1 MLIFGY
7 PILARMIPSEELHQ
21 LIQSMNMSEK
31 RYFKI
36 FSGKHVIGKGN
47 NYVRLFDAIDRQKQY
62 DETLIKRQ
70 FASDTFI
77 NHLPSEKNYLY
88 QNIMESLN
96 SFHKDKSFLARY
108 CNVLISIEILYN
120 KGLFEQCKKLINK
133 AKKEAYSLDKFS
145 VILLILRWELIIAI
159 KDEDEKGLYNNLDE
173 EVRLLDTMRV
183 QAAFTKL
190 AFQIQIQVD
199 KGSVSEEFLKEIDR
213 KVEIL
218 YPYDESINSF
228 WTKYYYHSAKGLI
241 YTVQKKTIPRN
252 QCYVEIKEIMDEA
265 PQFIR
270 DLPSIYHL
278 NYNNLVNGNL
288 MLKKYKEAKDL
299 IGTQRKFLQTYGIK
313 NQTVQKIVFL
323 NTYENELYMHYK
335 TGNFNEGAAIVKK
348 IEAEV
353 KRIKPSFSPVLYDLL
368 FFMAVADLQVSN
380 YSAAIKWLNR
390 ILNAQHAIY
399 FRKEL
404 QLNTRLLYL
413 IVLHES
419 EDWLFEN
426 RMNATKRIFAQEPQY
441 KAQANILEG
450 LRLLFEN
457 KTTTKNKNT
466 MKKLLV
472 EIGNSIESSN
482 EERLNKTFDF
492 LGWMR
497 TRAKEQK
504 FI

>member
-1 MLIFGY
+1 
-7 PILARMIPSEELHQ
+7 
-21 LIQSMNMSEK
+21 MSEK

-47 NYVRLFDAIDRQKQY
+47 NYVKLFNAIDRQKVY
-62 DETLIKRQ
+62 DEPAIKQ
-70 FASDTFI
+70 TFSSETFI
-77 NHLPSEKNYLY
+77 NHLPSEKHYLY

-96 SFHKDKSFLARY
+96 SFYKDKTFLARY
-108 CNVLISIEILYN
+108 CNILMSVEILYN
-120 KGLFEQCKKLINK
+120 KGLFDQCKKLIKK

-145 VILLILRWELIIAI
+145 IILLLLRWELVIAI
-159 KDEDEKGLYNNLDE
+159 KDEDEKKLYSNLDE
-173 EVRLLDTMRV
+173 EVRILDSMRV

-190 AFQIQIQVD
+190 AFQIQIQID
-199 KGSVSEEFLKEIDR
+199 KGITSEEFLKEMDR

-241 YTVQKKTIPRN
+241 YSVQKKTIPRN
-252 QCYVEIKEIMDEA
+252 QCYVEIKEIMDES
-265 PQFIR
+265 PQFIK
-270 DLPSIYHL
+270 DLPAIYQL

-288 MLKKYKEAKDL
+288 MLKKYKEAEEL
-299 IGTQRKFLQTYGIK
+299 IVSHREFLQTYGIK

-323 NTYENELYMHYK
+323 NTYENELYIKYK
-335 TGNFNEGAAIVKK
+335 TGKFNEGAAIVKK

-390 ILNAQHAIY
+390 ILNAGHEIY

-404 QLNTRLLYL
+404 LFNTRLLYL

-426 RMNATKRIFAQEPQY
+426 RMNATKRIFVQEPQY

-457 KTTTKNKNT
+457 KTTTKNKVT

-472 EIGNSIESSN
+472 ETGNSIERSN

-492 LGWMR
+492 LEWMK